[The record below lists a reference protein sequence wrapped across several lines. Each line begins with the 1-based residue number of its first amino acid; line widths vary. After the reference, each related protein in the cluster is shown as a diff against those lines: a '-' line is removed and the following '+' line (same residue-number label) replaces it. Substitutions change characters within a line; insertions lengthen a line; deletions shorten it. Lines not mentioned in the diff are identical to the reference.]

1 MLAIALIALPVGLFA
16 GVEIWTRSAPQS
28 AGLGDVSAMM
38 AIVEGVQAL
47 ADNDDLAGA
56 AQRVTDLETAWDDA
70 QPVLQPR
77 DPVVWGALDGRIDA
91 VLSALR
97 ASPPQGETVRAALTD
112 LSGALANPATAVA
125 AAVGVT
131 AGAVAQVAGIAVTDA
146 GGHPLP
152 CEAMLTTLRDAL
164 AAAAP
169 QPADRAKITDLQTR
183 ATERCNADDDA
194 HADAFSAQALAMV
207 TK

>member
-16 GVEIWTRSAPQS
+16 GVEIWTRSAPQG
-28 AGLGDVSAMM
+28 AGLGDVSAMT
-38 AIVEGVQAL
+38 AIVAGVQAL
-47 ADNDDLAGA
+47 ADKGDLAGA
-56 AQRVTDLETAWDDA
+56 ALRVTDLETAWDDA

-77 DPVVWGALDGRIDA
+77 DPVAWGALDGRIDA

-97 ASPPQGETVRAALTD
+97 ATQPQSATVSIALAD
-112 LSGALANPATAVA
+112 LSDALAHPAAVA
-125 AAVGVT
+125 AT
-131 AGAVAQVAGIAVTDA
+131 GAVAQVAGIAVTDA

-152 CEAMLTTLRDAL
+152 CEAMLTTLREAL
-164 AAAAP
+164 AAATP
-169 QPADRAKITDLQTR
+169 QPANAATISDLQAR

-194 HADAFSAQALAMV
+194 HADAFSAQALALV